1 MVTDFF
7 CRFITKP
14 INYGEMLEIQENE
27 RVEVISGKSPGTI
40 FFLEHN
46 SVYTSGLRGV
56 PAHFLDKID
65 IPVYKVKRG
74 GEVTWHGPGQ
84 LVIYPVINM
93 KDTGFRSVRDFVRYF
108 GNVIAE
114 VLKQDHGMKDAQWV
128 DEKAGIWI
136 GDRKI
141 AFSGLHFRKF
151 VPVHG
156 YSLNISCNLNPFS
169 KIIPCGIEGLKVT
182 SVEIEKGEKT
192 EVFGIAEEIVRKIK
206 EKFPTV
212 KVIKEAL

>member
-1 MVTDFF
+1 
-7 CRFITKP
+7 
-14 INYGEMLEIQENE
+14 MLEIQENE
-27 RVEVISGKSPGTI
+27 RTNVLSGKSPGTI

-56 PAHFLDKID
+56 AAHFLDSTD
-65 IPVYKVKRG
+65 IPVHKVKRG

-93 KDTGFRSVRDFVRYF
+93 KDNGFVSVRDFVRYF
-108 GNVIAE
+108 GNLIAE
-114 VLKQDHGMKDAQWV
+114 VLRKDPAMKDAEWI

-136 GDRKI
+136 EDRKI

-156 YSLNISCNLNPFS
+156 YSLNISCNLNPFG

-182 SVEIEKGEKT
+182 SVEVEKGEKT

-206 EKFPTV
+206 EEFPTV
-212 KVIKEAL
+212 KIIKGAL